1 MSQGE
6 IPFRL
11 PADFKERT
19 KQMRERIKAGEAMTY
34 QNLADAL
41 GLPFEFVAAAVG
53 LTLALQS
60 GRPVLINPNSLEA
73 VH

>member
-11 PADFKERT
+11 PDDFKDRA
-19 KQMRERIKAGEAMTY
+19 KQMRKRIEAGEAMTY

-60 GRPVLINPNSLEA
+60 GRPVLIDPNTLEA

>member
-19 KQMRERIKAGEAMTY
+19 KQMRERIEAGEAMTY

-53 LTLALQS
+53 LTLAMQA
-60 GRPVLINPNSLEA
+60 GRPVLIDPNTLEV